1 MTYWEHFKA
10 NFKLALPVMLTQ
22 VAVMSVGFADT
33 LMVGHLGAEAL
44 GAISLANAFF
54 FAFMLFGIGFSM
66 ASSPLFAKALGERKL
81 FKVHTLIAHSL
92 VINLTMGL
100 FLAALMWAFFPLLDF
115 FDQPPR
121 ALSLMKSY
129 LNISILSTLG
139 VMLFQTYKQFSEGM
153 GYTIGIT
160 LATVIANALNIFLN
174 YLLIYGHWGFP
185 ELNTDGAAWAT
196 TVSRFLMPFFLL
208 IILRNKKITQE
219 FIKIPVFNL
228 RKKIFSKLMQLGF
241 PIGFQMFFEV
251 TAFAVAAFI
260 AGSVSAEGLAAHQI
274 VLQMASLTF
283 LICTGFAISATVKV
297 GFYLGEQK
305 IQDCRKAGNV
315 SILSAFMFM
324 FCCGLFFILMRNQIP
339 SWFIQDKI
347 VHQIAAQLF
356 IVAAFF
362 QLSDGLQAVG
372 MGALRGL
379 QDVKIPSII
388 AFVAYWVIAL
398 PMGYYLAKI
407 QQMGVVGLWIALGV
421 GLTFSAAALMFRWF
435 KRMNFTAEMNRK
447 KSLGLPHS

>member
-1 MTYWEHFKA
+1 MTYLQHFKA
-10 NFKLALPVMLTQ
+10 NLKLAAPVMLTQ

-66 ASSPLFAKALGERKL
+66 ASSPLFAKAFGERKFSKIHL
-81 FKVHTLIAHSL
+81 LLAHSL
-92 VINLTMGL
+92 TINFAMGI
-100 FLAALMWAFFPLLDF
+100 FLAALMWAFFPLFDF
-115 FDQPPR
+115 FDQSPR
-121 ALSLMKSY
+121 VLALTKSY

-139 VMLFQTYKQFSEGM
+139 VMVFQTYKQFSEGM

-160 LATVIANALNIFLN
+160 LATVVTNALNIFLN
-174 YLLIYGHWGFP
+174 YLLIFGHWGFP
-185 ELNTDGAAWAT
+185 ELKTDGAAWAT
-196 TVSRFLMPFFLL
+196 AISRFLMPMFLL
-208 IILRNKKITQE
+208 IILKNKTTTRE
-219 FIKIPVFNL
+219 FIQIPIFNL
-228 RKKIFSKLMQLGF
+228 KRKIYSKLMQLGF
-241 PIGFQMFFEV
+241 PIAFQMFFEV
-251 TAFAVAAFI
+251 TAFTVAAFI

-283 LICTGFAISATVKV
+283 LICTGFAVSATVKV
-297 GFYLGEQK
+297 GFYLGEGK

-315 SILSAFMFM
+315 SIISAFMFM
-324 FCCGLFFILMRNQIP
+324 FCCGLMFIFLRNEIP
-339 SWFIQDKI
+339 TWFIQDNI

-407 QQMGVVGLWIALGV
+407 QQLGVVGLWIALGF
-421 GLTFSAAALMFRWF
+421 GLTFSALALMFRWF
-435 KRMNFTAEMNRK
+435 KRMNFTAEMNQK
-447 KSLGLPHS
+447 KSLGLPHP